1 MEMRE
6 KLARRL
12 KVARGE
18 KPADLV
24 IKGGRMVNVLSAQVQ
39 ETDIAVFDG
48 VVVGQGHYQGVE
60 TLELDGQFICPGFI
74 EGHLHVE
81 STFLTP
87 AELTR
92 AVCPRG
98 TSTVVADP
106 HEIANVM
113 GLAGVRAM
121 LANSEDLPITFYFNA
136 PSSVPATHMETAGA
150 SLEAAELIKMASWPR
165 ILGLAEVMNFPGVVA
180 GAPDVLDKI
189 LAFTGRPVD
198 GHAPLLS
205 GRDLNAYIW
214 AGPESDHECT
224 LLSEAAEKLD
234 KGMWVMIRQGT
245 SAQNLADLLPLV
257 NERTERRCLLVS
269 DDRHPDDLAQKGH
282 LDSLLRLAVSQ
293 GLDPMIAL
301 RMVTLNPARRFGLAR
316 RGALAPG
323 YAADLVV
330 LDDLKD
336 FKVRRVYKNGRLVAK
351 DGHLVGNLEAP
362 FPHAARNTMRL
373 PAFSSESFRL
383 PVKGG
388 RVRVIELVPGQILTK
403 QAVEDTPVRDGLLT
417 ADPGRDLARLF
428 VLERHGKSGGL
439 GLGMVRG
446 LGLAKGA
453 LASSVAHDSHNLVV
467 AACDDASLFTAVRKV
482 ADMGG
487 GLCVALGERVLGA
500 MPLPLAGLMSHKDL
514 GGVLEDLAGLRGAAA
529 KVCSREE
536 PFMILSFLAL
546 PVIPEL
552 RLTDRGLVDVNAFKT
567 VELFLD

>member
-1 MEMRE
+1 MEVRE
-6 KLARRL
+6 QLAARL
-12 KVARGE
+12 KAARGE
-18 KPADLV
+18 EPADLV
-24 IKGGRMVNVLSAQVQ
+24 IKGGRIVNVLSAQVQ
-39 ETDIAVFDG
+39 ETDVAVYDG
-48 VVVGQGHYQGVE
+48 VVVGLGDYQGRE
-60 TLELDGQFICPGFI
+60 TLELDGKFVCPGFI

-87 AELTR
+87 AELAR

-98 TSTVVADP
+98 TSVIVADP

-121 LANSEDLPITFYFNA
+121 LTNSEDLPVTFYFNA

-150 SLEAAELIKMASWPR
+150 SLEAAELIEMASWPR
-165 ILGLAEVMNFPGVVA
+165 ILGLAEVMNFPGAVA

-189 LAFTGRPVD
+189 LAFEGRPMD

-205 GRDLNAYIW
+205 GKDLNAYIL

-224 LLSEAAEKLD
+224 LLQEAAEKLG
-234 KGMWVMIRQGT
+234 KGMWVMVRQGT

-336 FKVRRVYKNGRLVAK
+336 FKVRQVFKNGRLAAK
-351 DGHLVGNLEAP
+351 DGRLAGPLDVP
-362 FPHAARNTMRL
+362 FSDAARDTMRM
-373 PAFSSESFRL
+373 PAFSAESFRL
-383 PVKGG
+383 PVAGS
-388 RVRVIELVPGQILTK
+388 RVRVIKLVPGQILTK
-403 QAVEDTPVRDGLLT
+403 QAVEDAPARDGLLA
-417 ADPGRDLARLF
+417 ADPARDLARLF
-428 VLERHGKSGGL
+428 VLERHKKSGRLGMGLVKGL
-439 GLGMVRG
+439 GLK
-446 LGLAKGA
+446 KGA
-453 LASSVAHDSHNLVV
+453 LASSVAHDSHNLM
-467 AACDDASLFTAVRKV
+467 ASACDDVSLLTAVRKV
-482 ADMGG
+482 GEMGG

-500 MPLPLAGLMSHKDL
+500 MPLPLAGLMSDKDL
-514 GGVLEDLAGLRGAAA
+514 RGVLDDLADLRGAAA
-529 KVCSREE
+529 QVCSRDE
-536 PFMILSFLAL
+536 PFMFLSFLAL

-552 RLTDRGLVDVNAFKT
+552 RLTDRGLVDVNAFKI